1 MQVGELTGFLSYVLQ
16 ILNSLMMLSNV
27 FMMLTR
33 SMASGTRILEV
44 LNEKVEIT
52 EEKARPVSVKKGAIR
67 FDHVFFQYSKN
78 AEASVLSDICLK
90 MCIRDRVYG
99 GMLNAIGLQN
109 PGIDVF
115 IERDLAFRCV

>member
-1 MQVGELTGFLSYVLQ
+1 MSYVLQ

-33 SMASGTRILEV
+33 SMASGARILEV

-67 FDHVFFQYSKN
+67 FDHVFFRRKTRRN
-78 AEASVLSDICLK
+78 
-90 MCIRDRVYG
+90 MC
-99 GMLNAIGLQN
+99 
-109 PGIDVF
+109 
-115 IERDLAFRCV
+115 FRTFV

>member
-1 MQVGELTGFLSYVLQ
+1 MNMAAMQFVMYGTILAILWFGGSSIRTGTMQVGELTGFLSYVLQ

-52 EEKARPVSVKKGAIR
+52 EEKARPVSVKRAR
-67 FDHVFFQYSKN
+67 SVSTMYFFSTAKTRRN
-78 AEASVLSDICLK
+78 
-90 MCIRDRVYG
+90 MC
-99 GMLNAIGLQN
+99 
-109 PGIDVF
+109 
-115 IERDLAFRCV
+115 FRTFV